1 VADLLALS
9 AQFIDAAIGEDPSP
23 RLGPTNRVTCELS
36 EVADGVAMVEA
47 FSHVVSFRT
56 DDGLVLFD
64 ASLDSL
70 APQVLSAL
78 RGWDDAPVHSLVYT
92 HGHVDHV
99 GGARAIVD
107 EAAERKRPRPT
118 VIGHEAI
125 PDRFQRYDLTNGYN
139 AAINLRQ
146 FGPGGAL
153 TEVGPDGRPAFFS
166 DFVAPSITYRDEM
179 GIDVGGVAFEMHHG
193 KGETD
198 DHTWTWVPEHR
209 AVCAGDLLL
218 WVFPNAGNPQKVQR
232 YPHEWALALRR
243 MAALRPELLLPAHGL
258 PVGGENRIQR
268 VLDETASVLESL
280 VAQTLELMN
289 DGATLDTIVHTV
301 SAPAHLL
308 ERPYLKPVYDEPE
321 FVVRNIWRLYGGW
334 YDGNPARLKPAADE
348 VVAAEVA
355 RLAGGAATLVE
366 RALVLAETATAAA
379 DPDGFRLACQLVEWA
394 VQADPHDRAAADAA
408 ALVYGARRRVEQSLM
423 AKGIFGA
430 AAQRFEGD
438 TTNEA
443 RG

>member
-1 VADLLALS
+1 VPDLLALS
-9 AQFIDAAIGEDPSP
+9 AQFVDAAIGEDPSP

-56 DDGLVLFD
+56 DAGLVLFD

-107 EAAERKRPRPT
+107 EAAERGRPRPT

-125 PDRFQRYDLTNGYN
+125 RDRFQRYDLTNGYN

-153 TEVGPDGRPAFFS
+153 TDVGPDGRPAFFS
-166 DFVAPSITYRDEM
+166 DFVAPSVTYRDEM

-348 VVAAEVA
+348 VIAAEVA
-355 RLAGGAATLVE
+355 RLVGGGAMLVE

-379 DPDGFRLACQLVEWA
+379 DADGFRLACQLVEWA
-394 VQADPHDRAAADAA
+394 VQADPHDRAAVDAA
-408 ALVYGARRRVEQSLM
+408 AHVYAARRRVEQSLM

-438 TTNEA
+438 A
-443 RG
+443 